1 MLYSSSKSYIHQHCY
16 VKDNLSF
23 LFLNSGSYFPTMEN
37 YGSLLIVCMIISTF
51 TISFAESMSDKEIIE
66 LREESKDMFYHA
78 YNAYL
83 FNAFPADE
91 LMPLSCQG
99 NLSFT

>member
-1 MLYSSSKSYIHQHCY
+1 MYMTL
-16 VKDNLSF
+16 
-23 LFLNSGSYFPTMEN
+23 
-37 YGSLLIVCMIISTF
+37 STF
-51 TISFAESMSDKEIIE
+51 TISFAVSMSDKEIIE

-99 NLSFT
+99 NLSFMLLVYPLPSLYIFVVIFAIFI

>member
-1 MLYSSSKSYIHQHCY
+1 ML
-16 VKDNLSF
+16 
-23 LFLNSGSYFPTMEN
+23 P
-37 YGSLLIVCMIISTF
+37 
-51 TISFAESMSDKEIIE
+51 FAESMSEKEIIE

-99 NLSFT
+99 K

>member
-1 MLYSSSKSYIHQHCY
+1 MK
-16 VKDNLSF
+16 NLGF
-23 LFLNSGSYFPTMEN
+23 
-37 YGSLLIVCMIISTF
+37 LLIMYMTFSTF
-51 TISFAESMSDKEIIE
+51 TISFAVSMSDKEIIE

-99 NLSFT
+99 NLSFTLLV

>member
-1 MLYSSSKSYIHQHCY
+1 MGFLALSSISSVQ
-16 VKDNLSF
+16 
-23 LFLNSGSYFPTMEN
+23 
-37 YGSLLIVCMIISTF
+37 CMS
-51 TISFAESMSDKEIIE
+51 EEEIIE

-91 LMPLSCQG
+91 LMPLTCQG
-99 NLSFT
+99 KLSMSGGFSVKGVFSPPLSNLCATH

>member
-1 MLYSSSKSYIHQHCY
+1 MDAHHIFNIDSYSPTMKGYNFLLKMCLIATM
-16 VKDNLSF
+16 
-23 LFLNSGSYFPTMEN
+23 LFLLP
-37 YGSLLIVCMIISTF
+37 
-51 TISFAESMSDKEIIE
+51 FAESMSEKEVIE

-91 LMPLSCQG
+91 LMPLSYQG
-99 NLSFT
+99 NKWLLTYLA